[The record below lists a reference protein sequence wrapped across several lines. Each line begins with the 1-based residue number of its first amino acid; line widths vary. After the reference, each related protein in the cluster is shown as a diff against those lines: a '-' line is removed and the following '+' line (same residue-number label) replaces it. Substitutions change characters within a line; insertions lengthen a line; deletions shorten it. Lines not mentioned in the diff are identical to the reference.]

1 MSQDSQASSVQSE
14 LTDYQNEEFV
24 NELKLVDSLYFLNS
38 ITEVE
43 DESESTLYYDSDT
56 SSSASDYE
64 SVVNVDP
71 SDEDKSRYT
80 KQAKFRNEA
89 CGCTEFYGK
98 PCRVIVVYD
107 EMINSILVKHKHK
120 SVTACIMYSVH
131 VICDSF
137 HA

>member
-1 MSQDSQASSVQSE
+1 MSQDSQASSVTFK
-14 LTDYQNEEFV
+14 LTDYQDEEFV
-24 NELKLVDSLYFLNS
+24 NELKLVDSLYFWNS

-43 DESESTLYYDSDT
+43 DESESTLNYDSDT

-89 CGCTEFYGK
+89 CGCTELYGK
-98 PCRVIVVYD
+98 PCSEIVNYD
-107 EMINSILVKHKHK
+107 EMFEYWESCKELSREELDI
-120 SVTACIMYSVH
+120 
-131 VICDSF
+131 VIKF
-137 HA
+137 